1 MIYNIPRSGD
11 FAMKKLLI
19 YLLGLSLIVA
29 ALPATA
35 APFRQSG
42 DEVALAYVKDNVV
55 VLADALGNPLTA
67 PGPELGQWHSAR
79 LFWSPDGETLYIA
92 TRQGLFATGAQGGAA
107 VRLPGE
113 FGLTMAIAR
122 HGGVLYNLD
131 VDNPQNLDEQTVTYP
146 LRETNI
152 ANMEGG
158 RGRLIALIG
167 EYQAG
172 TATATLS
179 HAAAVY
185 ARDGGLLEG
194 GRPQI
199 YATYGGN
206 LFFSCCFPFAGLGAV
221 DLSTNQLFPYDATF
235 VVGASA
241 LNGTASR
248 LIGPTLDGT
257 IRVIDLITGGTRDY
271 ALPVTGV
278 IERTAWDIDET
289 TAYFISRE
297 TPISPL
303 ELLPSIT
310 YTADTRSADLVLWEL
325 NLITG
330 QADQIANF
338 GDAFGASSMTTTD
351 DFIFVVVVERNE
363 ALVTALNTGALPADI
378 QAGDPLL
385 DGYIPRTLLW
395 RVDRLTGEA
404 SALDQNVWGVAAR
417 PD

>member
-1 MIYNIPRSGD
+1 
-11 FAMKKLLI
+11 
-19 YLLGLSLIVA
+19 
-29 ALPATA
+29 
-35 APFRQSG
+35 
-42 DEVALAYVKDNVV
+42 
-55 VLADALGNPLTA
+55 
-67 PGPELGQWHSAR
+67 
-79 LFWSPDGETLYIA
+79 
-92 TRQGLFATGAQGGAA
+92 
-107 VRLPGE
+107 
-113 FGLTMAIAR
+113 
-122 HGGVLYNLD
+122 
-131 VDNPQNLDEQTVTYP
+131 
-146 LRETNI
+146 
-152 ANMEGG
+152 
-158 RGRLIALIG
+158 
-167 EYQAG
+167 
-172 TATATLS
+172 
-179 HAAAVY
+179 
-185 ARDGGLLEG
+185 LEG